1 MPVWLFA
8 GIYLRLL
15 APPAIEGRSV
25 NNLSK
30 RKSEVSTKLARLRE
44 RMAARQVDAVL
55 LNTIANTAWI
65 TAGASTYVNQA
76 TDMAASSVL
85 ITTDHAYVLTDG
97 IEGPRLRQEEK
108 LADLGFELILE
119 PWYARGKAQEP
130 LLTGKRLGQDGPG
143 SGTDVGTDL
152 QHLRTV
158 LQPEEVARMR
168 HVCVLAAEAMDD
180 AVRSVRPGNPE
191 YDLAARLSAA
201 CNARGGS
208 AIVNLIASDDRIYQ
222 YRHPLPTSKTVERY
236 AMLVLCMRYE
246 GLIAAITRLVHF
258 GPLPADLRD
267 RAMAVTRVDGR
278 MILGTR
284 TGRTLGDMFEIAR
297 QAYKDEGYPQAI
309 EEHHQGG
316 SMSYQPREVLAHPG
330 DKTPVELNQ
339 VFAWNPSVSGSKSE
353 DTILLG
359 ANGPEVLTTVANW
372 PTWKVTVD
380 GQNIERPAILEA

>member
-1 MPVWLFA
+1 MCRIMLTPFA
-8 GIYLRLL
+8 PS
-15 APPAIEGRSV
+15 ATEGKSV
-25 NNLSK
+25 NNFPK
-30 RKSEVSTKLARLRE
+30 RKSEIAAKLVRLRE
-44 RMAARQVDAVL
+44 RIAARQVDAVV

-65 TAGASTYVNQA
+65 TAGASTYINQA
-76 TDMAASSVL
+76 TDMAASSAL
-85 ITTDHAYVLTDG
+85 ITTDRAYILTDG
-97 IEGPRLRQEEK
+97 IEAPRLRQEEK
-108 LADLGFELILE
+108 LADLGFELVVE
-119 PWYARGKAQEP
+119 PWYARGKAQES
-130 LLTGKRLGQDGPG
+130 LLAGKRFGQDGPG
-143 SGTDVGTDL
+143 SGADVGADL
-152 QHLRTV
+152 QRLRTV
-158 LQPEEVARMR
+158 LQPEEAARMR

-201 CNARGGS
+201 CRARGGS

-222 YRHPLPTSKTVERY
+222 YRHPLPTTKTVERY

-258 GPLPADLRD
+258 GPLPADLRS
-267 RAMAVTRVDGR
+267 RALAVARVDAR
-278 MILGTR
+278 LILGTR
-284 TGRTLGDMFEIAR
+284 AGRTLGDLFEIAR

-316 SMSYQPREVLAHPG
+316 SMTYQPREVIARPG

-339 VFAWNPSVSGSKSE
+339 AFAWNPSVSGSKSE
-353 DTILLG
+353 DTIFLG
-359 ANGPEVLTTVANW
+359 TNGPEVWTTVANW